1 MAWLMVRAAMSQRVS
16 AHLYRQE
23 SWFRTRFHL
32 KPKDPAIY
40 RRGLKLGFGF
50 ASLWGVAA
58 VCVGVAIITTN
69 VF

>member
-1 MAWLMVRAAMSQRVS
+1 MAWFMLRAAMSQRVS
-16 AHLYRQE
+16 DHLYRQD
-23 SWFRTRFHL
+23 SWFRSRLHV

-50 ASLWGVAA
+50 AGLWGVAA
-58 VCVGVAIITTN
+58 VCVGVAIIATN